1 MSSSRKSRRI
11 TLYRGHEPVVNYSQ
25 HAADS
30 VATAL
35 RSIRREFCRNPGL
48 THAVVMDR
56 AGRTWQ
62 VGRNLSHL
70 KVLWLSFR
78 LS

>member
-1 MSSSRKSRRI
+1 MSSNRKLRKI
-11 TLYRGHEPVVNYSQ
+11 TLYRGHEPVMNYSQ
-25 HAADS
+25 HATES

-48 THAVVMDR
+48 THAVVADR
-56 AGRTWQ
+56 TGRTWH